1 MGHQELNNKKRN
13 RNGDAK
19 GSQEPAIYGPGR
31 GRSWTTS
38 LAIPGNII
46 DMDASLECRSIVA
59 SHIARAISTFRI
71 DEVIILSTSTSP
83 LDSTTASTDSA
94 TFLLRLL
101 SYLET
106 PPYMRDRLFQPGKS
120 AIHPDLAHIS
130 TLSAASTALPHH
142 ASSADTFY
150 REGVTLKAQEE
161 GTYHR
166 LVNCGLPN
174 GILASIPDP
183 IPKSTRVSLKLS
195 SQTPSGDK
203 TSIPAEVVAPSEP
216 REEIGQY
223 LGYETRTS
231 PSLVSLFED
240 CPYDGGYDISILV
253 SDSDGD
259 DAGSISAANSK
270 FQHILLAFGGTEN
283 FEELTKNDPKLGS
296 LDLDN
301 FADLFDH
308 TINVTKGLP
317 FVNPGSLRIEELVLV
332 GLAGL
337 KPLLAEQYR

>member
-1 MGHQELNNKKRN
+1 MGREEVNNKKRN

-19 GSQEPAIYGPGR
+19 GSENQAVYGPGK

-46 DMDASLECRSIVA
+46 DMNASLEARSIVA
-59 SHIARAISTFRI
+59 SQIARAISTFRI

-83 LDSTTASTDSA
+83 LDTTVASTDSA
-94 TFLLRLL
+94 TFLLRIL

-130 TLSAASTALPHH
+130 ALSAEYTALPHH
-142 ASSADTFY
+142 ASSADTLY

-174 GILASIPDP
+174 GFLASIPDP
-183 IPKSTRVSLKLS
+183 IPKSTRVTVKLTS
-195 SQTPSGDK
+195 HTPSGDR

-216 REEIGQY
+216 REEIGLY

-231 PSLVSLFED
+231 QSLISLFED
-240 CPYDGGYDISILV
+240 CPYEGGYDISILV

-259 DAGSISAANSK
+259 DAGSITAANSK
-270 FQHILLAFGGTEN
+270 FQHILLAFGGTEH
-283 FEELTKNDPKLGS
+283 FDVLTKNDPKLGS

-308 TINVTKGLP
+308 SVDVTKGLP
-317 FVNPGSLRIEELVLV
+317 YANPATLRAEELVLV

-337 KPLLAEQYR
+337 KPLLAEQYK

>member
-1 MGHQELNNKKRN
+1 MGSEGVNNKKRN

-19 GSQEPAIYGPGR
+19 GSQDAAIYGPGK

-46 DMDASLECRSIVA
+46 DMNTSLESRSIVA
-59 SHIARAISTFRI
+59 SQIARAISTFRI

-83 LDSTTASTDSA
+83 LDSTAASSDSA
-94 TFLLRLL
+94 TFLLRVL

-106 PPYMRDRLFQPGKS
+106 PPYMRERLFQPGKS

-130 TLSAASTALPHH
+130 TLSTESTALPHH
-142 ASSADTFY
+142 ASYADTLY

-183 IPKSTRVSLKLS
+183 IPKSTRVTVKLS
-195 SQTPSGDK
+195 SPTPSGDR

-253 SDSDGD
+253 SDCDGD
-259 DAGSISAANSK
+259 DAGSITAANAK
-270 FQHILLAFGGTEN
+270 FQHILLAFGRTED
-283 FEELTKNDPKLGS
+283 FDALTKNDPKLGS

-301 FADLFDH
+301 FGDLFDH
-308 TINVTKGLP
+308 TVNVSKGLP
-317 FVNPGSLRIEELVLV
+317 YVNPGTLRVEELVLV